1 MAECIACLS
10 KIVLLSDVI
19 SFPLLA
25 IVQPNLTI
33 YTPFFTEKQAGQTKI
48 QILPD

>member
-1 MAECIACLS
+1 MS
-10 KIVLLSDVI
+10 VKIVLLSDL
-19 SFPLLA
+19 SLPLFLPLF
-25 IVQPNLTI
+25 QPNLTI